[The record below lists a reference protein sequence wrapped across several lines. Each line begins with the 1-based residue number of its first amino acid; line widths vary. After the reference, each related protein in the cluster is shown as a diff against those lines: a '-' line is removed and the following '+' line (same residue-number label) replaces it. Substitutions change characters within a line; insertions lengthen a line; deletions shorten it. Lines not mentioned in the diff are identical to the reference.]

1 MIEIEGKTIRISRG
15 DSGTIK
21 LTIPL
26 SDTENYEFQV
36 GDKVQ
41 FRVFEKKNYNN
52 VFLDKEINIEEITS
66 VIDICLTEKDT
77 SIGEI
82 INKPVTYWYE
92 ISLNEIQTVVG
103 YDDEGPAELILYP
116 AHVHVKDGE

>member
-77 SIGEI
+77 SIGEV

-92 ISLNEIQTVVG
+92 ISLNETQTVVG

>member
-77 SIGEI
+77 SIGEV

-92 ISLNEIQTVVG
+92 ISLNETQTVVG

-116 AHVHVKDGE
+116 AHVKDGE

>member
-26 SDTENYEFQV
+26 SDTENYEFQA

-77 SIGEI
+77 SIGEV
-82 INKPVTYWYE
+82 INKPITYWYE
-92 ISLNEIQTVVG
+92 ISLNETQTVVG
-103 YDDEGPAELILYP
+103 YDDDGPAEFILYP
-116 AHVHVKDGE
+116 AQIKKEGE

>member
-77 SIGEI
+77 SIGEV
-82 INKPVTYWYE
+82 INKPITYWYE
-92 ISLNEIQTVVG
+92 ISLNETQTVVG
-103 YDDEGPAELILYP
+103 YDDDGPAELILYP
-116 AHVHVKDGE
+116 AQVKDGE

>member
-1 MIEIEGKTIRISRG
+1 MIEIEGKTIRMSRG

-77 SIGEI
+77 SIGEV

-92 ISLNEIQTVVG
+92 ISLNETQTVVG

>member
-66 VIDICLTEKDT
+66 AIDICLTEKDT
-77 SIGEI
+77 SIGEV

-92 ISLNEIQTVVG
+92 ISLNETQTVVG
-103 YDDEGPAELILYP
+103 YDDDGAAELILYP
-116 AHVHVKDGE
+116 AQVKDGE

>member
-41 FRVFEKKNYNN
+41 FRAFEKKNYNT
-52 VFLDKEINIEEITS
+52 VFLDKEIKDDLLKFINSSDCKFFYNKNKIFEVFKLFYDEDIVSKIKSLGKEE
-66 VIDICLTEKDT
+66 
-77 SIGEI
+77 
-82 INKPVTYWYE
+82 
-92 ISLNEIQTVVG
+92 
-103 YDDEGPAELILYP
+103 
-116 AHVHVKDGE
+116 

>member
-92 ISLNEIQTVVG
+92 ISLNETQTVVG
-103 YDDEGPAELILYP
+103 YDDDGPAELILYP
-116 AHVHVKDGE
+116 AQVKDGE

>member
-1 MIEIEGKTIRISRG
+1 MIEIEGKTIRISMG

-77 SIGEI
+77 SIGEV

-92 ISLNEIQTVVG
+92 ISLNETQTVVG

>member
-26 SDTENYEFQV
+26 LDTENYEFQA

-52 VFLDKEINIEEITS
+52 AFLDKEINIEEITS

-77 SIGEI
+77 SIGEV
-82 INKPVTYWYE
+82 INKPITYWYE
-92 ISLNEIQTVVG
+92 ISLNETQTVVG

>member
-77 SIGEI
+77 SIGEV

-92 ISLNEIQTVVG
+92 ISLNETQTVVG
-103 YDDEGPAELILYP
+103 YDDDGAAELILYP
-116 AHVHVKDGE
+116 AQVKDGE

>member
-92 ISLNEIQTVVG
+92 ISLNETQTVVG

>member
-1 MIEIEGKTIRISRG
+1 MIEIEGKTIIISRG

-92 ISLNEIQTVVG
+92 ISLNETQTVVG
-103 YDDEGPAELILYP
+103 YDDEGAAELILYP

>member
-1 MIEIEGKTIRISRG
+1 MIEIEGKTIRISMG

-92 ISLNEIQTVVG
+92 ISLNETQTVVG

>member
-15 DSGTIK
+15 DSATIK

-77 SIGEI
+77 SIGEV

-92 ISLNEIQTVVG
+92 ISLNETQTVVG